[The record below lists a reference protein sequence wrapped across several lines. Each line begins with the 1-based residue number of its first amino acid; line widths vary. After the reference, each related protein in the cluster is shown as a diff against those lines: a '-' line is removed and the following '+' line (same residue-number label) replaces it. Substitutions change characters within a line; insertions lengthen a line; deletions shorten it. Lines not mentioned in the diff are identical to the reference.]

1 MRSPI
6 PTACIALGGIANR
19 VKADGSFGQTH
30 TPDMADRLS
39 MRRAIGAVGGSA
51 GTALTNLLHGL
62 AIMQMCSQREY
73 GIFAFML
80 VTQALFTGLSNALL
94 GSPALIELS
103 ANDGPER
110 NQRMKSYLRVNLL
123 LSLIAGLIQASIA
136 WGMDAPIH
144 TSIAFGWSGLFT
156 TLRWFGRAY
165 GNNTHAHHRV
175 VASDAVYA
183 VVGLSGIALLFAT
196 HSIGL
201 LQTAWLNSGAA
212 FLALFALP
220 HAYRRLQ
227 WEAKEHTIGG
237 SKEHTIGGSKEH
249 MIGGNK
255 EHTIGG
261 SKEHMISG
269 HKEHMIGGNKE
280 RSGSGH
286 QSPTGSAWAPFREG
300 FKRQGQ
306 HALLGVV
313 TTEAT
318 ANAHPYL
325 VTLLLG
331 SEAFAPLAAAM
342 LLFRPL
348 AVVNMSLTQVER
360 PRLRKLIH
368 QGRATEAQQSLKR
381 FRLLNLT
388 AWLGNSLL
396 AGGILLFAAGY
407 YWKEQSSMPIFQSS
421 LCMLMLIRLLSTV
434 RAPNSV
440 LWQAHDRFRAL
451 SRFTLYSALITV
463 PTTALLAYFLGA
475 EASLIGIFAGESVL
489 LYLIMGPRNKEVLN
503 ER

>member
-1 MRSPI
+1 
-6 PTACIALGGIANR
+6 
-19 VKADGSFGQTH
+19 
-30 TPDMADRLS
+30 MADRLS
-39 MRRAIGAVGGSA
+39 LRRAIGAVGGSA

-62 AIMQMCSQREY
+62 AIMQMCSQKEY
-73 GIFAFML
+73 GVFAFLL
-80 VTQALFTGLSNALL
+80 VTQALLTGLSNALL

-103 ANDGPER
+103 AKEGPER
-110 NQRMKSYLRVNLL
+110 DQRMQSYLRVNLL

-183 VVGLSGIALLFAT
+183 VVGLCGIALLFAT

-201 LQTAWLNSGAA
+201 LQTAWLNAGAA

-227 WEAKEHTIGG
+227 WEALFTR
-237 SKEHTIGGSKEH
+237 
-249 MIGGNK
+249 
-255 EHTIGG
+255 
-261 SKEHMISG
+261 
-269 HKEHMIGGNKE
+269 IGGNKE
-280 RSGSGH
+280 RSGSDH
-286 QSPTGSAWAPFREG
+286 QSPTWSAWAPFREG

-407 YWKEQSSMPIFQSS
+407 YWKEQSSMPIFHSS

-440 LWQAHDRFRAL
+440 LWQAHDQFRAL
-451 SRFTLYSALITV
+451 SRFTFYSALITV

-475 EASLIGIFAGESVL
+475 EASLIGIFAGESML

>member
-1 MRSPI
+1 
-6 PTACIALGGIANR
+6 
-19 VKADGSFGQTH
+19 
-30 TPDMADRLS
+30 MADRLS
-39 MRRAIGAVGGSA
+39 LKRAVGAVGGSA

-62 AIMQMCSQREY
+62 AIMQMCSQKEY
-73 GIFAFML
+73 GVFAFLL
-80 VTQALFTGLSNALL
+80 VTQALLSGLSNALL

-103 ANDGPER
+103 AKEGPER
-110 NQRMKSYLRVNLL
+110 DQRMQSYLQVNLL

-136 WGMDAPIH
+136 WGTDAPIH

-201 LQTAWLNSGAA
+201 LQTAWLNAGAA

-227 WEAKEHTIGG
+227 WEALFTIIGG
-237 SKEHTIGGSKEH
+237 DQ
-249 MIGGNK
+249 
-255 EHTIGG
+255 
-261 SKEHMISG
+261 
-269 HKEHMIGGNKE
+269 E

>member
-1 MRSPI
+1 
-6 PTACIALGGIANR
+6 
-19 VKADGSFGQTH
+19 
-30 TPDMADRLS
+30 MADRLS
-39 MRRAIGAVGGSA
+39 LRRAIGAVGGSA

-62 AIMQMCSQREY
+62 AIMQMCSQKEY
-73 GIFAFML
+73 GVFAFLL
-80 VTQALFTGLSNALL
+80 VTQALLTGLSNALL

-103 ANDGPER
+103 AKEGPER
-110 NQRMKSYLRVNLL
+110 DQRMQSYLRVNLL

-201 LQTAWLNSGAA
+201 LQTAWLNAGAA

-227 WEAKEHTIGG
+227 WEALFTRIGG

-249 MIGGNK
+249 MIGG
-255 EHTIGG
+255 
-261 SKEHMISG
+261 SKER
-269 HKEHMIGGNKE
+269 MIGGNKE

-421 LCMLMLIRLLSTV
+421 LCMLMLIRLLSTM

>member
-1 MRSPI
+1 
-6 PTACIALGGIANR
+6 
-19 VKADGSFGQTH
+19 
-30 TPDMADRLS
+30 MADRLS

-144 TSIAFGWSGLFT
+144 TSIAFGCSGLFT

-201 LQTAWLNSGAA
+201 LQTAWLNAGAA

-227 WEAKEHTIGG
+227 WEALFT
-237 SKEHTIGGSKEH
+237 
-249 MIGGNK
+249 MIGGD
-255 EHTIGG
+255 
-261 SKEHMISG
+261 
-269 HKEHMIGGNKE
+269 KE

-286 QSPTGSAWAPFREG
+286 QNPTRSAWAPFREG

-306 HALLGVV
+306 HAIVGVV

-368 QGRATEAQQSLKR
+368 QGRAAEAQQSLKR

>member
-1 MRSPI
+1 
-6 PTACIALGGIANR
+6 
-19 VKADGSFGQTH
+19 
-30 TPDMADRLS
+30 MADRLS
-39 MRRAIGAVGGSA
+39 LKRAVGAVGGSA
-51 GTALTNLLHGL
+51 GTALTNLLHSL
-62 AIMQMCSQREY
+62 AIMQWCSQQEY
-73 GIFAFML
+73 GVFAFLL
-80 VTQALFTGLSNALL
+80 VTQALLMGLSNALL

-103 ANDGPER
+103 AKDGPER
-110 NQRMKSYLRVNLL
+110 DHRMRSYLRVNLI
-123 LSLIAGLIQASIA
+123 LSLIAGLFQALTA

-144 TSIAFGWSGLFT
+144 TSIAFGLSGLFT

-165 GNNTHAHHRV
+165 GNNTHAHSQV

-183 VVGLSGIALLFAT
+183 VVGLSGIALLFFT
-196 HSIGL
+196 QNIGL
-201 LQTAWLNSGAA
+201 LQTAWLNAGAA
-212 FLALFALP
+212 ILALPALP
-220 HAYRRLQ
+220 QAYRRLQ
-227 WEAKEHTIGG
+227 WEAFFNIFGE
-237 SKEHTIGGSKEH
+237 SKKRSESKHE
-249 MIGGNK
+249 N
-255 EHTIGG
+255 
-261 SKEHMISG
+261 
-269 HKEHMIGGNKE
+269 
-280 RSGSGH
+280 R
-286 QSPTGSAWAPFREG
+286 TGSAWTPFSEG

-306 HALLGVV
+306 HALLGVI

-368 QGRATEAQQSLKR
+368 QGQVIEAQQSLKQ
-381 FRLLNLT
+381 FRLLNLS
-388 AWLGNSLL
+388 AWLGNVVL

-421 LCMLMLIRLLSTV
+421 LCMLILIRLLSTV
-434 RAPNSV
+434 RAPSSV
-440 LWQAHDRFRAL
+440 LWQAHDQFRVL

-475 EASLIGIFAGESVL
+475 EASLIGIFAGEVVL